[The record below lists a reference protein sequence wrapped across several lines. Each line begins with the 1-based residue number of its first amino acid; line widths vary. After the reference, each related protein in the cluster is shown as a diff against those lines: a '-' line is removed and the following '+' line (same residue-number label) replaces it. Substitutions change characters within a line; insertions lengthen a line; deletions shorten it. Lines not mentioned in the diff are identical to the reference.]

1 MKTPDQLS
9 ALLGVCIVPQVI
21 GRIKDLYGGDEQ
33 TAIREFYRSALF
45 GKLQSPE
52 TGLWHLSAATLAGMF
67 SDEVHGREIEYPEEQ
82 S

>member
-1 MKTPDQLS
+1 MKDKDGLS
-9 ALLGVCIVPQVI
+9 ALLGVCIVPQI
-21 GRIKDLYGGDEQ
+21 ISAIRGFYGGNDQ
-33 TAIREFYRSALF
+33 TAIREFYRSGLF

-67 SDEVHGREIEYPEEQ
+67 LDEANGRSIKYPEEQ